1 MTLNIEEKNLLLFA
15 LGRVLWEMEDRL
27 SMLQVPEEV
36 KELKD
41 LIDKIEKDN
50 ERERV
55 ERLLQGVP

>member
-50 ERERV
+50 DRERV
-55 ERLLQGVP
+55 ERLLPGVP